1 MSKLYIAEAVR
12 IAQNEVGYLEKASNK
27 DLDSKTGNPGTG
39 SWTKFSR
46 DLWEADPHFFQSN
59 KNGIADWCSI
69 FVAWC
74 VYMAAGRN
82 SSKAQMALCYGGPY
96 GASCTYAAG
105 YYKEAGRFHADHP
118 QPGDQIFFQRAGQIV
133 HTGLVEKVD
142 PDGVIHTIEGNSSNA
157 VRRQVYRP
165 GDERILG
172 FGRPRYEEEI
182 PCPFSDLEH
191 QSYYEEAARELW
203 RLGIV
208 KGTTGTTFEPGRNIT
223 RAEVATMLWRTI
235 KYLKED

>member
-1 MSKLYIAEAVR
+1 MMTAAEAVR
-12 IAQNEVGYLEKASNK
+12 IAQDEVGYLEKATNSQ
-27 DLDSKTGNPGTG
+27 LDDKLANPGTG
-39 SWTKFSR
+39 SWTKYAR
-46 DLWEADPHFFQSN
+46 DLWEADPHYFQGP
-59 KNGIADWCSI
+59 KNGMADWCSI

-74 VYMAAGRN
+74 LYMAAGRD
-82 SSKAQMALCYGGPY
+82 SAKGQMALCYNGPY
-96 GASCTYAAG
+96 GASCTYAAN
-105 YYKEAGRFHADHP
+105 YFKEAGRFIQVRPHA
-118 QPGDQIFFQRAGQIV
+118 GDQIFFQRNGQIV

-157 VRRQVYRP
+157 VRRQAYGL
-165 GDERILG
+165 GDARIYG
-172 FGRPRYEEEI
+172 FGRPRYEEEL
-182 PCPFSDLEH
+182 PCPFTDLEPK
-191 QSYYEEAARELW
+191 SYYEEAARELW